1 MTPEE
6 KRLQELDFRSELTF
20 LRRQL
25 ETLPAEDVLVR
36 GSTEWRI
43 EVVERRLERLLA
55 GEWDHSPSLDR
66 VVASDER
73 K

>member
-25 ETLPAEDVLVR
+25 ETLRAEDVLVG

-55 GEWDHSPSLDR
+55 GEWDHPLSLDPS
-66 VVASDER
+66 ASSNER